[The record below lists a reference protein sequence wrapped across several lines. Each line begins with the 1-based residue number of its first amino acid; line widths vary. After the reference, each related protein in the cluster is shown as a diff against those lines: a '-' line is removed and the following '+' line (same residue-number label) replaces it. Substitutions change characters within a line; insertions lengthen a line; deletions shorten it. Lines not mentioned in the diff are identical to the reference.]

1 MSRVIGCI
9 GCGNMGA
16 AILKGFAARLDEKE
30 WHLCGFNRSPEK
42 MLVLKEQG
50 IDAMPSITDLV
61 TQSDIVIVAV
71 KPAQAAEVLKLARA
85 NLTTQKIL
93 ISVMA
98 GVQLATL
105 RSLAG
110 NKCALV
116 RCMPTT
122 TALVGCGVFAFC
134 FSDVNFTRLRQL
146 ELLELFDNIG
156 YCVELPESK
165 FTDFSALIGAG
176 PAYIFAVMQGL
187 MQAGL
192 TLGFPQE
199 QSRRMLTE
207 LFAGAAELAA
217 RQVKNFMQLRD
228 DVCSPGGLTIAGI
241 NVLDRAG
248 LSGLLVDAVLAAAQ
262 RGREMES

>member
-1 MSRVIGCI
+1 MTRVIGCI

-16 AILKGFAARLDEKE
+16 AILKGFAARLDENE
-30 WHLCGFNRSPEK
+30 WHLCGYNRSPEK
-42 MLVLKEQG
+42 MLALKEQG
-50 IDAMPSITDLV
+50 IDAMPGIPDLV
-61 TQSDIVIVAV
+61 SHADIIIAAV
-71 KPAQAAEVLKLARA
+71 KPAQAAEVLKIAKPL
-85 NLTTQKIL
+85 LTGQKTL

-98 GVQLATL
+98 GIQMGTL

-110 NKCALV
+110 NKCALA

-122 TALVGCGVFAFC
+122 TALVGSGVFAFC
-134 FSDVNFTRLRQL
+134 FDDANFTRLRQL

-156 YCVELPESK
+156 YCVELAESR

-176 PAYIFAVMQGL
+176 PAYVFAVMQGL
-187 MQAGL
+187 LQAGL

-199 QSRRMLTE
+199 QSRKMLTE
-207 LFAGAAELAA
+207 LFAGSAELAS
-217 RQVKNFMQLRD
+217 RQAKNFMQLRD

-248 LSGLLVDAVLAAAQ
+248 LSGLFVDAVLAAAK
-262 RGREMES
+262 RGREMEA